1 MPDRK
6 RINMSRLY
14 CYMYF
19 LKKCLL
25 YCGVGN
31 ISQYVWNHSV

>member
-1 MPDRK
+1 MA
-6 RINMSRLY
+6 RLY

-25 YCGVGN
+25 YCGVGS
-31 ISQYVWNHSV
+31 IAQYVWNHPAQHHMAR